1 MMKRNSLII
10 LLAAGLMAAC
20 ESSTSTSDLSE
31 LQGVWELQAFE
42 LDDGSVQEVPDP
54 QNYTLSFEADGSVA
68 AKVDCNR
75 CNGSYETEG
84 NSVTFG
90 LMACTLAACLPGSLD
105 HQFQTAL
112 GSATSFVRTGEELSV
127 RYAGGTMRF
136 RAS

>member
-31 LQGVWELQAFE
+31 IQGVWELLAFE
-42 LDDGSVQEVPDP
+42 LNDGSVQQVPDT
-54 QNYTLSFEADGSVA
+54 QTFTLSFEVDGSVHSQ
-68 AKVDCNR
+68 VDCNR

-84 NSVTFG
+84 NSISLG